1 MFTNSLRTYLYQYS
15 HRQSKTLIMISNCR
29 IRLMTYEKHGTI
41 IKFEHIQIRSYYP
54 ADHGCYT
61 PGLYGFRDY
70 AVHVTTEDIQACTEQ
85 IRKKNEIAWCSI
97 IHDLCHTII
106 QENRLPIPTDPDGMC
121 ELYKFLRTSIR
132 NDL

>member
-15 HRQSKTLIMISNCR
+15 HRQSKTLIIISNCR

-61 PGLYGFRDY
+61 LHLACMDFVIMLCMLLPKTFKPVQSRY
-70 AVHVTTEDIQACTEQ
+70 ARKMKLLGVVSYTTSVIPSFKRIGYQYQ
-85 IRKKNEIAWCSI
+85 
-97 IHDLCHTII
+97 L
-106 QENRLPIPTDPDGMC
+106 IPTAC
-121 ELYKFLRTSIR
+121 VNYISF
-132 NDL
+132 